1 MTSPVRAREQFFKK
15 RNVLST
21 LVDFDHD
28 KTSSKN
34 ISQIEFFLTI
44 FFSMTKNPQISKK
57 IFKTSISDQIL
68 TSKQKKPEYFC
79 HVFGLM

>member
-1 MTSPVRAREQFFKK
+1 MLKQFLVDTKYFIIIMTSPVRAREQFFKK

-44 FFSMTKNPQISKK
+44 FFSMTKTPKSAKKISKRQFR
-57 IFKTSISDQIL
+57 IQF
-68 TSKQKKPEYFC
+68 
-79 HVFGLM
+79 

>member
-28 KTSSKN
+28 KTSLKN
-34 ISQIEFFLTI
+34 ISQIEFF
-44 FFSMTKNPQISKK
+44 
-57 IFKTSISDQIL
+57 
-68 TSKQKKPEYFC
+68 
-79 HVFGLM
+79 